1 MSESETEHQ
10 CSPDPNFMERW
21 AAHYLRRQNPRV
33 MYPLRERRA
42 EEMDALRRASR
53 QAVIWAAIAGA
64 LSGGIIG
71 GIELFV
77 RQGLLDGMEGMSLR
91 EQLPYWAGYL
101 AAAGVV
107 SAIEILFLYWNALR
121 GVARVSDLAGIPLQ
135 KSRHAV
141 LILRGLSRV
150 ALELPCPRH
159 NIYGI
164 DPYAQMS
171 RWKLTARSVLYRM
184 KVGVSSFILRIL
196 LRRILGRLAL
206 RGLIPLLTGPLYA
219 AWNAFITWRIMHQ
232 AQENAL
238 GPFAIEDLIDRLTD
252 ERDALTAAARDL
264 ILQGMGEL
272 IMRNQDAHPN
282 HVYLLSRLMDAF
294 EITDQTIDVAW
305 PQSLRELE
313 KLETEPQRLVVI
325 TLTMATVLAGKVRG
339 NRKAYLEELYSACGQ
354 SLHLATVHQLRDK
367 LMHGQRIADEPI
379 SSATG

>member
-1 MSESETEHQ
+1 MSEFETEHQ
-10 CSPDPNFMERW
+10 YSPDPNFLERW
-21 AAHYLRRQNPRV
+21 AAHYLRQQNPRV
-33 MYPLRERRA
+33 EYPLRERRA
-42 EEMDALRRASR
+42 EEIDALWRMSR
-53 QAVIWAAIAGA
+53 QAVIWAAIAGI

-121 GVARVSDLAGIPLQ
+121 GVAQISDLAGIPLQ

-141 LILRGLSRV
+141 LIVRGLSRV
-150 ALELPCPRH
+150 ALELPSPRH
-159 NIYGI
+159 SIYGI

-184 KVGVSSFILRIL
+184 KVGLSSFILRIL

-206 RGLIPLLTGPLYA
+206 RGLIPLFTGPLYA
-219 AWNAFITWRIMHQ
+219 AWNAFITWRIMHH
-232 AQENAL
+232 ARENAL
-238 GPFAIEDLIDRLTD
+238 GPFAIEDLIDRLTA
-252 ERDALTAAARDL
+252 ERDALGAPARDV

-282 HVYLLSRLMDAF
+282 HVYLLSRLMDTF
-294 EITDQTIDVAW
+294 DITDQAIDVDW
-305 PQSLRELE
+305 PQPLKELE
-313 KLETEPQRLVVI
+313 KLETNPQRLVVI
-325 TLTMATVLAGKVRG
+325 TLTVATVLAGKVRG
-339 NRKAYLEELYSACGQ
+339 NRKAFLEELYSACGQ
-354 SLHLATVHQLRDK
+354 PLRLAAVHQLRDK
-367 LMHGQRIADEPI
+367 LMHGQRIADEACM
-379 SSATG
+379 SATG